1 MLSLMMT
8 FELNNIIFSIRSLK
22 SSHPGF
28 NIVDLA
34 KFETSKTKS
43 SSFNKL
49 KHTFVVL
56 LCLVILFKPFAR
68 TLELTSSIDLD

>member
-34 KFETSKTKS
+34 TFETSKTKS

-49 KHTFVVL
+49 KHTF
-56 LCLVILFKPFAR
+56 CR
-68 TLELTSSIDLD
+68 SSLSCHFI